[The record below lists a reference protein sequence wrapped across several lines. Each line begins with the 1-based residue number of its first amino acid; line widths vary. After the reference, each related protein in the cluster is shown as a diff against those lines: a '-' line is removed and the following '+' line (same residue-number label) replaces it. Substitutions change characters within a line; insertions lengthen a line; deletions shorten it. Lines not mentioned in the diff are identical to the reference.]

1 VRRFE
6 LGNVEIYE
14 YGKLK
19 TLWYAFFQFI
29 TSLFVFGAMAAIF
42 AIGTSLVKEGL
53 LTIGQIT
60 AFMFYL
66 LQILINFMI
75 LAQTSF
81 LSVQAAI
88 GRSTRDGQFPS
99 ALKNSKP

>member
-1 VRRFE
+1 MRRFE
-6 LGNVEIYE
+6 VGNLEIYE

-19 TLWYAFFQFI
+19 TLWYAFFTFF
-29 TSLFVFGAMAAIF
+29 TNLFVYGAMAAIF
-42 AIGTSLVKEGL
+42 AIGTALVKEEL

-75 LAQTSF
+75 LAQV
-81 LSVQAAI
+81 LGSVMSV
-88 GRSTRDGQFPS
+88 RSSKSKIFPI
-99 ALKNSKP
+99 